1 MSETG
6 SDAYKLRRL
15 EHKALDVP
23 VYRELVFKSLEPKF
37 QHFLLDQSI
46 LDQDELPALGFF
58 ENEETWLMA
67 TTRRVV
73 WSRPGFRKELS
84 YKHIKSD
91 GMTEMDKLFKEK
103 NPNHEERAK
112 EIARIKGGSP
122 WFFWEDE
129 NGTRHEALLPPGG
142 QLFAIWNLVRYLMK
156 LDSLHPIK
164 DQA

>member
-6 SDAYKLRRL
+6 SDAYKLRRF

-37 QHFLLDQSI
+37 QHFLLDQTI

-142 QLFAIWNLVRYLMK
+142 QLFCHLEPGAIFDEAR
-156 LDSLHPIK
+156 
-164 DQA
+164 